1 MDSVTV
7 SITVA
12 TDADADD
19 LATVAAATFPL
30 ACPPSSPPRDVAAF
44 IAAQL
49 SPQRFGDYLADP
61 SRIVLAARHEHRI
74 IGYAMLVRGVGDNP
88 DVARAV
94 TPRPAMELSKIYVA
108 PEHHGGGTAAA
119 LMNHAADRTAES
131 GAHCL
136 WLGVNQNNLR
146 AQRFYTK
153 HGFTIAG
160 TKTFALGTH
169 TEHDFVMVRQ
179 I

>member
-1 MDSVTV
+1 MTV

-12 TDADADD
+12 ADADAEE
-19 LATVAAATFPL
+19 LAAVAAATFPL

-44 IAAQL
+44 IADHL

-61 SRIVLAARHEHRI
+61 SRIVLAARRHDRI
-74 IGYAMLVRGVGDNP
+74 VGYAMLVQGVGDNP
-88 DVARAV
+88 DVIRAV
-94 TPRPAMELSKIYVA
+94 TARPAMELSKIYVA

-119 LMNHAADRTAES
+119 LMNHAADCTAEAY
-131 GAHCL
+131 AHCL
-136 WLGVNQNNLR
+136 WLGVNQHNLR
-146 AQRFYTK
+146 AQRFYAK

-160 TKTFALGTH
+160 TKTFQLGAH
-169 TEHDFVMVRQ
+169 TEHDFVMVRP